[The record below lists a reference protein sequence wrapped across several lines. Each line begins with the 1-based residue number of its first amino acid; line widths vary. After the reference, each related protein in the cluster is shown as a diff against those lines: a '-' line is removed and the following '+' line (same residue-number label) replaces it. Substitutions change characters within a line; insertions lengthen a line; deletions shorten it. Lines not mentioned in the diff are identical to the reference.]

1 MTSLDLT
8 IPPLLLFE
16 QGIFGDVMRRKDTA
30 TLRRILYV
38 IFEDLLEGNFEA
50 RAVYSSKYFAQV
62 ATR

>member
-1 MTSLDLT
+1 M
-8 IPPLLLFE
+8 LLFE